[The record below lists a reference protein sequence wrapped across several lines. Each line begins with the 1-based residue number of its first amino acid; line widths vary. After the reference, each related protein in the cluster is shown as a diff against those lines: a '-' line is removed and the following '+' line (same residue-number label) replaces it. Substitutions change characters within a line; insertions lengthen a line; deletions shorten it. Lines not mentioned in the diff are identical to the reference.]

1 MDPSIRWGHLLRR
14 RSVWSSF
21 GHFCRSA
28 QLEGRVVTD
37 FPINNP
43 RVSGPDK
50 GSGKMRRASLVKME
64 AEVKPTDRPISM
76 IYFDL
81 GNVLLKF
88 DHEQSCRNLG
98 KLFHVP
104 APEVREFVFESG
116 LEDQYETGEL
126 STAEFYQR
134 LCDRW
139 KQQPSLS
146 SVCVAAADIFTL
158 NCPTLSVL
166 TQLKA
171 AGYRT
176 GILSNTC
183 EAHWKFVRGW
193 SFSFSDRSVRRPD
206 PQLRGQIHEARP
218 CHLSGGHCENRLG
231 GGVHFF
237 HGRSRGKCRRRFRD
251 GAERRPFH

>member
-1 MDPSIRWGHLLRR
+1 
-14 RSVWSSF
+14 
-21 GHFCRSA
+21 
-28 QLEGRVVTD
+28 
-37 FPINNP
+37 
-43 RVSGPDK
+43 
-50 GSGKMRRASLVKME
+50 MRRARLVKME
-64 AEVKPTDRPISM
+64 TEVKPTDRPVSM
-76 IYFDL
+76 VYFDL

-104 APEVREFVFESG
+104 AAEVRDVVFNSG

-158 NCPTLSVL
+158 NYPTLSVL

-183 EAHWKFVRGW
+183 EAHWKFVTDGRFRFLTDLFEDLILSYEVKSMKPAPAIYQAAIAETGLEAE
-193 SFSFSDRSVRRPD
+193 SIFFMDDREENVD
-206 PQLRGQIHEARP
+206 GALRMGLNA
-218 CHLSGGHCENRLG
+218 
-231 GGVHFF
+231 VHFTEG
-237 HGRSRGKCRRRFRD
+237 HQLARDMDARGI
-251 GAERRPFH
+251 HINY